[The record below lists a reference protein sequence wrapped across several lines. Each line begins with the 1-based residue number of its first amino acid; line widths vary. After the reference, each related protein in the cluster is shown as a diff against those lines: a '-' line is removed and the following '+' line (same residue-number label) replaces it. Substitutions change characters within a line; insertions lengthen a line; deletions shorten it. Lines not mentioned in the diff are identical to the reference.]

1 METTYKQL
9 KNGDTA
15 FLMRNIK
22 TINNDYYAGEQGTVS
37 NVYYGGRCSPT
48 CQIKMD
54 NGKTIQIQIE
64 NLHF

>member
-37 NVYYGGRCSPT
+37 NIHLDTHGEQFCMIR
-48 CQIKMD
+48 MD
-54 NGKTIQIQIE
+54 NKKSILIE
-64 NLHF
+64 TKFLHF